1 MLNSFNK
8 NLIKNNDTLILA
20 ISGGIDSMVMLDH
33 FIKLKNE
40 MNLNLIIGHV
50 DHQKRKNSK
59 KDLALV
65 KEIAKEYDIPFVLH
79 KLEHNDEIN
88 FHQDAHVK
96 RYDFF
101 YKVAK
106 SYKADKIA
114 LAHHLDDLAE
124 TIMMRLVRGTSFEG
138 YRGILET
145 AHYRDIQVIRPML
158 NIDKREIIEYQKENK
173 IRYRKD
179 ESNDSDD
186 YTRNRFRHKI
196 MPELK
201 KENPQLLDKFKQ
213 FSEYQNKA
221 YQFIEDH
228 SLSFIKN
235 IDFNNHETKIG
246 IEHFKAL
253 SDIVQIDV
261 IKKIINHLTDNQLE
275 LSYTNIQDIIALFY
289 QDKPHMEFH
298 IGKDLFINKS
308 YDIIQFS
315 TQDTSH
321 KNYEFVIKKS
331 DQKIVNSYIDALI
344 SKKQYK
350 TYDYIYKLCYNNL
363 DLVFPIS
370 IRNRRNGDRLNIKIG
385 TKKLKDFFIDK
396 KIPLE
401 IRDTIPLVVDKNN
414 QILFIPGLYQLDT
427 QGKETTYIHL
437 NKTNY

>member
-1 MLNSFNK
+1 MLKSFNK
-8 NLIKNNDTLILA
+8 NLIKENETLILA
-20 ISGGIDSMVMLDH
+20 VSGGIDSMVMLDH
-33 FIKLKNE
+33 FIKLKKE

-65 KEIAKEYDIPFVLH
+65 KEVARTYDLPFVLH
-79 KLEHNDEIN
+79 NLEHNDDIN

-96 RYDFF
+96 RYEFF
-101 YKVAK
+101 YKLAK
-106 SYKADKIA
+106 KYKANKIA

-138 YRGILET
+138 YRGMLET
-145 AHYRDIQVIRPML
+145 AYYRDIQVIRPML
-158 NIDKREIIEYQKENK
+158 NIDKKEIIEYQNENK

-213 FSEYQNKA
+213 FSDYQNKA

-228 SLSFIKN
+228 SYDFIKTIKLN
-235 IDFNNHETKIG
+235 KNNTKIK

-261 IKKIINHLTDNQLE
+261 VKKIVNHLTDNQLE
-275 LSYTNIQDIIALFY
+275 LSYTNIQDMITLFY
-289 QDKPHMEFH
+289 QDKPHLEYH
-298 IGKDLFINKS
+298 IGQDLFIKKS
-308 YDIIQFS
+308 YDVILFS
-315 TQDTSH
+315 TQDTNH
-321 KNYEFVIKKS
+321 QNYEFIIKKT
-331 DQKIVNSYIDALI
+331 DHKLVNSYIDALI

-370 IRNRRNGDRLNIKIG
+370 IRNRRSGDRLNIKIG

-414 QILFIPGLYQLDT
+414 RILFIPGLYQLDT
-427 QGKETTYIHL
+427 QGNETAYIHL
-437 NKTNY
+437 NKTKY